1 MVTALNKK
9 NMTYKKKLLFNFF
22 AIFAVFTFVIII
34 LQYNRESKYKK
45 ELLRSNLAAYTT
57 ILNNYIESE
66 NGDVNIS
73 YAPMVKILP
82 HDLRITIID
91 KKGAV
96 IFDNNNQGI
105 AVTENHLARPEISS
119 ANINKYGTVIR
130 ESATTGE
137 KYYYLATSFNNYFI
151 RLALPYDMNMQ
162 ILLKADNLYIYF
174 ILALFIGVF
183 LSLILLSDRMGRSIS
198 ALRDFA
204 FSLSNGKIDDRVIF
218 PEGELGDIGEK
229 LVENYRSLERSKEE
243 LKREKD
249 KLILHF
255 SNSTVG
261 IAFFS
266 STRKSIY
273 SNTLFVTYMNT
284 IADTPTIK
292 IEDFFSIPE
301 FTKYTEFIA
310 KNSHGVL
317 EDKINKNGQYYIIR
331 VIIFEDRSVEVVLN
345 NVTEVEKT
353 RILKQEMTSNI
364 AHELRT
370 PVSSISGYMETL
382 IDQKEL
388 SPEKREYFL
397 ERAYIQVQRL
407 SELIRD
413 ISIITR
419 IEEGQAE
426 VEKEKINLS
435 TMVKEALIELKP
447 KIEKSCDKVEN
458 NIPDNIYVSGN
469 STLLY
474 SIFRNLVDNAINYAG
489 EKIEIRLDKFF
500 EDEDFYYFSVSDNG
514 KGIDDE
520 HLTKIF
526 DRFYRVSEGRTRQ
539 DGGSGLG
546 LSIVKNAI
554 LFHGG
559 KVSAKNRKEG
569 GLEIIFS
576 IKK

>member
-1 MVTALNKK
+1 
-9 NMTYKKKLLFNFF
+9 MTYKKKLLLNFL

-34 LQYNRESKYKK
+34 LQYDRESKYKK
-45 ELLRSNLAAYTT
+45 DALKSNLSAYST
-57 ILNNYIESE
+57 ILNNYITNEGGVSE
-66 NGDVNIS
+66 IS
-73 YAPMVKILP
+73 YTPIKNLFP
-82 HDLRITIID
+82 NDLRITIVG
-91 KKGAV
+91 KKGDV
-96 IFDNNNQGI
+96 LYDNNDQGLAI
-105 AVTENHLARPEISS
+105 TENHLERPEIRS
-119 ANINKYGTVIR
+119 ANVHKTGSVIR
-130 ESATTGE
+130 KSASTGKE
-137 KYYYLATSFNNYFI
+137 YYYLATLYKDYFI
-151 RLALPYDMNMQ
+151 RVALPYDMNVKT
-162 ILLKADNLYIYF
+162 LLKGDNLYIYF
-174 ILALFIGVF
+174 ILALFIVVF
-183 LSLILLSDRMGRSIS
+183 LSLVLLSDRMGRSIS

-204 FSLSNGKIDDRVIF
+204 YSLSKGNMNDNVNF
-218 PEGELGDIGEK
+218 PEGELGEIGAK
-229 LVENYRSLERSKEE
+229 LVESYRAQEYSKEE
-243 LKREKD
+243 LRREKD

-255 SNSTVG
+255 SHSTVG

-266 STRKSIY
+266 PTFKSIY
-273 SNTLFVTYMNT
+273 SNSLFVSYLNT
-284 IADTPTIK
+284 LSDSPTIQ
-292 IEDFFSIPE
+292 IEDFFTTPI
-301 FTKYTEFIA
+301 FKKCVDFIQLS
-310 KNSHGVL
+310 KKGVF
-317 EDKINKNGQYYIIR
+317 EDKIRRNGQYFNIR
-331 VIIFEDRSVEVVLN
+331 VIVFEDMSIEIVLN

-388 SPEKREYFL
+388 SDEKSRYFL
-397 ERAYIQVQRL
+397 ERAYFQVQRL

-426 VEKEKINLS
+426 IESEKIDIH
-435 TMVKEALIELKP
+435 TVIEEALTELQP
-447 KIEKSCDKVEN
+447 KIEKNGDTVINKIDKGTF
-458 NIPDNIYVSGN
+458 VSGN
-469 STLLY
+469 TTLLH

-489 EKIEIRLDKFF
+489 EKITVTIDKFF
-500 EDEDFYYFSVSDNG
+500 EDKDFYYFSILDSG
-514 KGIDDE
+514 KGIGEE

-526 DRFYRVSEGRTRQ
+526 DRFYRISEGRTRQ

-559 KVSAKNRKEG
+559 TVTAKNRKNA

>member
-1 MVTALNKK
+1 
-9 NMTYKKKLLFNFF
+9 MTYKKKLLYNFF
-22 AIFAVFTFVIII
+22 IIFAVFTLVIIL

-45 ELLRSNLAAYTT
+45 EVLKSNLMAYTT
-57 ILNNYIESE
+57 ILDNYIAKEYQES
-66 NGDVNIS
+66 DQS
-73 YAPMVKILP
+73 YAPILRILP
-82 HDLRITIID
+82 DDLRVTIID
-91 KKGAV
+91 KKGNV
-96 IFDNNNQGI
+96 IFDNNTQGV
-105 AVTENHLARPEISS
+105 AVTENHLKRPEIAS
-119 ANINKYGTVIR
+119 ANVHKYGTVIR
-130 ESATTGE
+130 KSATTGE
-137 KYYYLATSFNNYFI
+137 KYYYLATGYKDYFI
-151 RLALPYDMNMQ
+151 RVALPYDMNLEA
-162 ILLKADNLYIYF
+162 LLKTDNLYIYF

-183 LSLILLSDRMGRSIS
+183 FSLTLLSDRMGRSIS

-204 FSLSNGKIDDRVIF
+204 FSLSNGKMDDGVIF
-218 PEGELGDIGEK
+218 PEGELGDIGDK

-255 SNSTVG
+255 SHSSVG

-266 STRKSIY
+266 PTRKAIY
-273 SNTLFVTYMNT
+273 SNPLFITYLNT
-284 IADTPTIK
+284 ITDSPTINL
-292 IEDFFSIPE
+292 EDFFTIPE
-301 FTKYTEFIA
+301 FHKYTDFI
-310 KNSHGVL
+310 NENEHGVL
-317 EDKINKNGQYYIIR
+317 EDKISKNGQYFTIR
-331 VIIFEDRSVEVVLN
+331 VILFQDRSVEIVLN
-345 NVTEVEKT
+345 NITEIEKT

-382 IDQKEL
+382 IDQKDL
-388 SPEKREYFL
+388 SPEKTRYFL
-397 ERAYIQVQRL
+397 ERAYVQVQRL

-419 IEEGQAE
+419 IEEGHAE
-426 VEKEKINLS
+426 VEREKVNVS
-435 TMVKEALIELKP
+435 TMVKEALIELSP
-447 KIEKSCDKVEN
+447 KIKKSGDQVEN
-458 NIPDNIYVSGN
+458 NIPDNIFVKGN
-469 STLLY
+469 SILIY

-489 EKIEIRLDKFF
+489 EKIQIKLNKFF
-500 EDEDFYYFSVSDNG
+500 EDEDFYYFSVSDTG
-514 KGIDDE
+514 KGISEE

-559 KVSAKNRKEG
+559 TVTAKNMKEG